1 MSQEYQTGE
10 DGARPDEGSEFGRR
24 RFLTWTA
31 RGSLAAIVVAAT
43 GQLVRFLSFQ
53 PPDSAST
60 VIPVGQPGNYLS
72 SSLVYV
78 AEGRVYIGRDKG
90 GLYALDAVCT
100 HLGCLVQQKEE
111 GGFVCPCHESH
122 FDVDGRPESGPASQ
136 SLRYL
141 HLSLDQETGQLLVD
155 RAQPVEPVVRLSI

>member
-1 MSQEYQTGE
+1 MSKEYQTGE
-10 DGARPDEGSEFGRR
+10 DGARPDNGNQFGRR
-24 RFLTWTA
+24 RFLTWMA

-43 GQLVRFLSFQ
+43 GQVVRFLSFQ

-60 VIPVGQPGNYLS
+60 IIPVGQPGNYLR

-78 AEGRVYIGRDKG
+78 ADGRVYIGRDRS

-122 FDVDGRPESGPASQ
+122 FDVDGQPESGPASQ
-136 SLRYL
+136 PLRYL
-141 HLSLDQETGQLLVD
+141 QLSLDQESGQLLVD
-155 RAQPVEPVVRLSI
+155 RAQPVEPVVRLVI